1 MTPDLIELLQ
11 TLDSRQ
17 YRYGLLSRYFNG
29 ASPLSFLS
37 PEAKVALRN
46 FDQLSSNLCRTAVV
60 SLQER
65 LRLSGV
71 EGTDAWSLFE
81 YSDLDQLSAQVH
93 TDALL
98 YGVGYVL
105 CWRDA
110 NGNPRATVE
119 HPSEVTVVRD
129 PVTREIVRAVKRVR
143 TKTETL
149 AWVYYADRVEAWRAK
164 TPSAGNAGYELL
176 ESVPHGLGVVPI
188 VAIGNEND
196 PSVIDDLLS
205 IQDAI
210 NKLLTDM
217 LVASEYAGRPR
228 RYATGI
234 ELEEKPVIDEETG
247 VPVVDPDTG
256 EVVTAPTNPF
266 PESNRMMISEDA
278 NSKFGALPAAQLSQF
293 SDGIK
298 VLISQAMMV
307 SGLPAHY
314 VGLLQDSVTSADAL
328 RAAEAALVSRA
339 EARQRQYGVGWEAVA
354 RLLVSI
360 RDGVDPSSVTA
371 RVVWAPAD
379 TRSQAQE
386 ADYAVKLYSAGIL
399 SRTGVLKRLGLT
411 ADEIEE
417 ELRDFARD
425 AQMAADIRVGQYL
438 TDMSR
443 PETPAA

>member
-1 MTPDLIELLQ
+1 M
-11 TLDSRQ
+11 
-17 YRYGLLSRYFNG
+17 
-29 ASPLSFLS
+29 
-37 PEAKVALRN
+37 
-46 FDQLSSNLCRTAVV
+46 
-60 SLQER
+60 
-65 LRLSGV
+65 
-71 EGTDAWSLFE
+71 
-81 YSDLDQLSAQVH
+81 SAQVH

-110 NGNPRATVE
+110 HGNPRATVE
-119 HPSEVTVVRD
+119 HPSEVVVSRD
-129 PVTREIVRAVKRVR
+129 PVDRSITMACKRVR
-143 TKTETL
+143 TKTSTE
-149 AWVYYADRVEAWRAK
+149 AWVYYPDRVDHWRAK
-164 TPSAGNAGYELL
+164 TPSAGNAGYELVDTV
-176 ESVPHGLGVVPI
+176 EHDLGVCPI
-188 VAIGNEND
+188 IAIGHED
-196 PSVIDDLLS
+196 EASVIDDLLS
-205 IQDAI
+205 LQEAI
-210 NKLLTDM
+210 NKLLLDM

-234 ELEEKPVIDEETG
+234 ELEEKPVLDDAGE
-247 VPVVDPDTG
+247 PVIDPDTG

-278 NSKFGALPAAQLSQF
+278 NSKFGALPAADLKTF
-293 SDGIK
+293 EAGIR

-328 RAAEAALVSRA
+328 RAAEAALVARA

-354 RLLVSI
+354 RLLVGI
-360 RDGVDPSSVTA
+360 RDSVDPASITA

-399 SRTGVLKRLGLT
+399 SRTATLRKLGFSE
-411 ADEIEE
+411 DEIAQ
-417 ELRDFARD
+417 ELEDFARD